1 MNVLIATIN
10 IYRAARSR
18 VRRNATRLFTRVL
31 QLSTHCFTRETEKE
45 IERKREKIEKREKMG
60 SKKKKKIPRRFSMV
74 SFLQLEMAARGHSL
88 RFPTIDIQFTGQ
100 SKYPFHSPN
109 RSTISRI
116 PFGLRSLLD
125 GRRRNGYGRIFT
137 G

>member
-60 SKKKKKIPRRFSMV
+60 SKKKKIPRRFSMV

>member
-1 MNVLIATIN
+1 
-10 IYRAARSR
+10 
-18 VRRNATRLFTRVL
+18 
-31 QLSTHCFTRETEKE
+31 
-45 IERKREKIEKREKMG
+45 MG
-60 SKKKKKIPRRFSMV
+60 SKKKKKRKKEVPRQFSTV

-116 PFGLRSLLD
+116 PFGLRPRSLLD

-137 G
+137 GVVGERVVSHERVARGKLARA